1 MTLSPFPIHRLILW
15 SRYNGSHLPL
25 MITESGADF
34 ALRWNSSGARPSLD
48 QGRAY
53 AFDNTAHQIENIA
66 CGVDRTFMFSKCSR
80 SLRVFFRSLKQR
92 LHRLRVLPREWA

>member
-1 MTLSPFPIHRLILW
+1 
-15 SRYNGSHLPL
+15 

-66 CGVDRTFMFSKCSR
+66 CGGDRTFMFSKCSRSR

-92 LHRLRVLPREWA
+92 LHSTTALSKGCGSCACRHGTPLAAR